1 MFSHEVTNISGT
13 TLVGHQASAPK
24 VLVELIKEMLPHERL
39 TIGCVAAQLDVSVR
53 TLQRRL
59 EDCGLSF
66 KALVDDIRR
75 SIAIQLVLAGEHAA
89 TEIAFML
96 GYSDQAHFTRAFKR
110 WTGIPPRQFGH
121 RLPLLISPES
131 VSL

>member
-13 TLVGHQASAPK
+13 TFVGHQANAPK
-24 VLVELIKEMLPHERL
+24 VLVALIKEMLPHERF

-75 SIAIQLVLAGEHAA
+75 SVAIQLVLAGEHAA
-89 TEIAFML
+89 TEITFML

-110 WTGIPPRQFGH
+110 WTGMPPRQFATC
-121 RLPLLISPES
+121 RPC
-131 VSL
+131 

>member
-1 MFSHEVTNISGT
+1 MFSHEVTDTCGT
-13 TLVGHQASAPK
+13 TLVGHQANAPK
-24 VLVELIKEMLPHERL
+24 GLVELIEEMLPHERF
-39 TIGCVAAQLDVSVR
+39 TIGCVAAQLDVSIR

-75 SIAIQLVLAGEHAA
+75 SIAIQLVRAGEHAA

-96 GYSDQAHFTRAFKR
+96 GYSDQAHFIRAFKR
-110 WTGIPPRQFGH
+110 WTGMPPRQFATH
-121 RLPLLISPES
+121 YPC
-131 VSL
+131 